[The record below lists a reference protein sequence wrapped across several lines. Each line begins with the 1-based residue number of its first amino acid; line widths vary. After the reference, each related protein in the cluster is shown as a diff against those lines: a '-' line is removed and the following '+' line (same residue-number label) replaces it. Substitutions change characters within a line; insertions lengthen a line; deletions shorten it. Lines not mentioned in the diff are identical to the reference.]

1 MTKFNGALAAG
12 LAIAAISSFT
22 QPAAAAIEYP
32 WCVQYSGGP
41 NGGGRNCG
49 FVSFDQ
55 CMMTARGAGGMCQPN
70 VFYPGTTEPPQRVQ
84 HKRQRNG

>member
-12 LAIAAISSFT
+12 VAIVAMSSFT

-55 CMMTARGAGGMCQPN
+55 CMMTARGAGGMCQRN
-70 VFYPGTTEPPQRVQ
+70 LFYSGTAEQPQRAR
-84 HKRQRNG
+84 KRHSSN